1 MNPKQ
6 SKTIGIPSENS
17 EGNNTNSLK
26 IQGSRKVCGYCY
38 NGKTGYNPVRGYCY
52 NRKTGYN
59 PTKLPGISPRHIQT
73 KLDIKIL

>member
-6 SKTIGIPSENS
+6 SKTIGIYSENS

-26 IQGSRKVCGYCY
+26 IHGSRKVRGYCY
-38 NGKTGYNPVRGYCY
+38 NGKTGYNPA
-52 NRKTGYN
+52 
-59 PTKLPGISPRHIQT
+59 KLPGISPRHIQT